1 MAKQTHEHSLVFYR
15 KYRPLKF
22 ADFINQEAVKRTL
35 QNALLLKK
43 ISHGYLFS
51 GVRGTGKT
59 TMARLFAKTL
69 NCLSPIIKENG
80 SQGRSIE
87 PCNECEVC
95 HEMNS
100 GRSMDLVEID
110 AASNRGIDEIR
121 ELKEGVRFAPVK
133 NQYKV
138 FIIDEVHMLTSFAFN
153 ALLKTLE
160 EPPEHVLFI
169 LATTEP
175 DKVPA
180 TILSRV
186 QRFDFRKL
194 SVVDIVGKLKMIQQ
208 HEDFEIEDSALKL
221 IAYLADGSTRDA
233 ESILSQV
240 VAFSYDKKI
249 TLTEVKEI
257 VGSVSLEEI
266 FQFLGLLAKKDVRGA
281 IVYLNSLQEKEYQV
295 QPVVKL
301 SIDVLEKMLVLKLEP
316 DFQKKLAQEFSQEQV
331 EQIQELTQA
340 FTQNEISA
348 LMRSLLL
355 ALPQVK
361 RAVVATLP
369 VELAILEVFSQN

>member
-1 MAKQTHEHSLVFYR
+1 MANPAHEHSLVFYR

-22 ADFINQEAVKRTL
+22 ADFINQEAVRRTL

-69 NCLSPIIKENG
+69 NCLHPLVKKD
-80 SQGRSIE
+80 SIE
-87 PCNECEVC
+87 PCNECEIC
-95 HEMNS
+95 REMNS

-121 ELKEGVRFAPVK
+121 ELKEGVRFSPLKVK
-133 NQYKV
+133 YKV
-138 FIIDEVHMLTSFAFN
+138 FIIDEVHMLTTYAFN

-160 EPPEHVLFI
+160 EPPEHVIFI

-194 SVVDIVGKLKMIQQ
+194 SVPDIVSKLKMIQQ
-208 HEDFEIEDSALKL
+208 NEDFEIDDSALKL

-249 TLTEVKEI
+249 TLEEVKEI

-266 FQFLGLLAKKDVRGA
+266 FQFLGLLAKKDCREA
-281 IVYLNSLQEKEYQV
+281 IVFLNNLQEKEYQV
-295 QPVVKL
+295 QPIVKL
-301 SIDVLEKMLVLKLEP
+301 SIDILEKMLVLKMEP
-316 DFQKKLAQEFSQEQV
+316 PFREKLAKEFSGEQVENIQKLAQAFS
-331 EQIQELTQA
+331 LD
-340 FTQNEISA
+340 EI
-348 LMRSLLL
+348 RSLLKGFLL
-355 ALPQVK
+355 ALPQIKKTVI
-361 RAVVATLP
+361 ATLP
-369 VELAILEVFSQN
+369 VELAILEVFGDKT